1 MQEIKEN
8 NAPVN
13 YDDLYNLTKD
23 YIKKESS
30 QQLIRKAFDVASE
43 LHINQFRKSGEP
55 YIVHP
60 FNVACILATLHVG
73 PATIAAGLLH
83 DVVEDTPYTYED
95 VLREFGKDIADMVE
109 GVTKLTQL
117 QFSSLE
123 EKQAENQ
130 QHMLLAMGKD
140 IRVIVVKLADRLHNI
155 RTLGVL
161 PKEKQERIA
170 KETLDIYAPL
180 AHKLGMF
187 RIKAELEDRCLKYVD
202 NTMYNKIATQ
212 IKNDSSV
219 RLQNIDHTIDEI
231 KKILEPYHF
240 ESFEIKGRIKN
251 IYSIYKKMVTQ
262 NKSFEDIYDVLAI
275 RVIVGTIA
283 ECYQVL
289 GLIHANYTPVPKRF
303 KDYIAVPK
311 PNMYQSLH
319 TTVISNDGFTFEVQI
334 RTVEMDKIAEY
345 GIAAHWAYKEN
356 VEYSKEK
363 EQFEIASKL
372 KWYGEL
378 IKFSEEEKPAE
389 SKEYVDTIKEDILQA
404 NVYVYTPTGEV
415 IDLPK
420 GATPLDFAY
429 KIHTNIGNKTVGAM
443 VNNHIVPLDY
453 ELQNGDIISIKTN
466 KNSFGPSENWLKIAK
481 TTHARH
487 KIKSFLN
494 KQNRDVLL
502 EQGKK
507 ALEDEFRISKITNYD
522 LNEEFVSK
530 FNKNNIDNIE
540 DLYLEIAKGN
550 LSVKTVVS
558 KYVGDDNK
566 NITEE
571 AISKQI
577 ERNQRILSTNSETGV
592 VVEGL
597 KNPQLKLGSCCNPI
611 PGDPIVG
618 YVTKG
623 FGIVV
628 HHMNCVNIKSFQ
640 RERLINLEWA
650 SDIDRKYPVSI
661 KIYAKSSMNL
671 LLEIMNCVSAN
682 NMSILSINANSN
694 PNLETVVKL
703 KVMCANIIELEKM
716 IVNMK
721 KIKYVYN
728 IERDNL

>member
-1 MQEIKEN
+1 MAEC
-8 NAPVN
+8 VN
-13 YDDLYNLTKD
+13 YDDLYKLTSQ
-23 YIKKESS
+23 YIKKEES
-30 QQLIRKAFDVASE
+30 QKLIRHAYDVAHK
-43 LHINQFRKSGEP
+43 LHEGQFRKSGEP
-55 YIVHP
+55 YFIHP
-60 FNVACILATLHVG
+60 FNVACILATLHAG

-83 DVVEDTPYTYED
+83 DVVEDTEYTYED
-95 VLREFGKDIADMVE
+95 VVNEFGKDIADMVE
-109 GVTKLTQL
+109 GVTKVGQL
-117 QFSSLE
+117 KFSSLE
-123 EKQAENQ
+123 QKQAENH

-140 IRVIVVKLADRLHNI
+140 IRVIIVKLADRLHNI

-161 PKEKQERIA
+161 PHEKQERIA
-170 KETLDIYAPL
+170 RETLEIYAPL

-187 RIKAELEDRCLKYVD
+187 RIKAELEDTCLKYVD
-202 NTMYNKIATQ
+202 NTMYNKISTQ
-212 IKNDSSV
+212 IRNDSSV

-262 NKSFEDIYDVLAI
+262 KKSFEDIYDVLAI
-275 RVIVGTIA
+275 RVIVGTIS

-334 RTVEMDKIAEY
+334 RTVEMDKVAEY
-345 GIAAHWAYKEN
+345 GVAAHWAYKEN

-378 IKFSEEEKPAE
+378 IKFSEEDEKPTE
-389 SKEYVDTIKEDILQA
+389 SKDFVDTIKEDILQA

-429 KIHTNIGNKTVGAM
+429 KIHTNLGNKTVGAI

-466 KNSFGPSENWLKIAK
+466 KNSFGPSENWLNIAK
-481 TTHARH
+481 TSHAKH
-487 KIKSFLN
+487 KIRSFLN

-502 EQGKK
+502 EEGKK
-507 ALEDEFRISKITNYD
+507 AVDLEFKNNKVLTYELDDEFV
-522 LNEEFVSK
+522 EK
-530 FNKNNIDNIE
+530 FQKNNINSLD
-540 DLYLEIAKGN
+540 DLYLEVAKGN
-550 LSVKTVVS
+550 LSPKTVFT
-558 KYVGDDNK
+558 KYQGEEVRVVDD
-566 NITEE
+566 
-571 AISKQI
+571 AINKQI
-577 ERNQRILSTNSETGV
+577 EKNQRILTTNSDTGV

-597 KNPQLKLGSCCNPI
+597 TSPQLKLGSCCNPI

-628 HHMNCVNIKSFQ
+628 HHMNCLNLKNFQ
-640 RERLINLEWA
+640 RERLIKVDWA
-650 SDIDRKYPVSI
+650 TNIDRKYPVSI
-661 KIYAKSSMNL
+661 KIYAKSNMNL
-671 LLEIMNCVSAN
+671 LLDIMNTISAN
-682 NMSILSINANSN
+682 NMSILAINANSTS
-694 PNLETVVKL
+694 NLETIVKL
-703 KVMCANIIELEKM
+703 KVMCPNSTELEKM

-721 KIKYVYN
+721 KIKYIYN

>member
-1 MQEIKEN
+1 MAEYVDYNE
-8 NAPVN
+8 
-13 YDDLYNLTKD
+13 LYNLTSQ
-23 YIKKESS
+23 YIKNENS
-30 QQLIRKAFDVASE
+30 QHLIRHAYDVANK
-43 LHINQFRKSGEP
+43 LHDGQFRKSGEP
-55 YIVHP
+55 YIIHP

-73 PATIAAGLLH
+73 PATLAAGLLH
-83 DVVEDTPYTYED
+83 DVVEDTDYTYED
-95 VLREFGKDIADMVE
+95 VAKEFGSDVADMVD
-109 GVTKLTQL
+109 GVTKVGQL
-117 QFSSLE
+117 KFTSLE
-123 EKQAENQ
+123 QKQAENH

-140 IRVIVVKLADRLHNI
+140 IRVIIVKLADRLHNI
-155 RTLGVL
+155 RTLGAL
-161 PKEKQERIA
+161 PHEKQERIA
-170 KETLDIYAPL
+170 RETLEIYAPL

-187 RIKAELEDRCLKYVD
+187 RIKAELEDRSLKYVD
-202 NTMYNKIATQ
+202 NTMYNKISSQ

-219 RLQNIDHTIDEI
+219 RMQNIDHTIDEI
-231 KKILEPYHF
+231 KKLLSPYNF
-240 ESFEIKGRIKN
+240 ETIQIKGRIKN

-262 NKSFEDIYDVLAI
+262 NKSFEDIYDVLAV
-275 RVIVGTIA
+275 RVIVGTIS

-289 GLIHANYTPVPKRF
+289 GIIHANYTPVPKRF

-319 TTVISNDGFTFEVQI
+319 TTVISSDGFTFEVQI

-345 GIAAHWAYKEN
+345 GVAAHWAYKEN

-378 IKFSEEEKPAE
+378 IKFSEEDEKPNE
-389 SKEYVDTIKEDILQA
+389 SKDFVDTIKEDILQA

-429 KIHTNIGNKTVGAM
+429 KIHTNLGNKTVGAI

-466 KNSFGPSENWLKIAK
+466 KNSFGPSENWLNIAK
-481 TTHARH
+481 TSHAKH

-507 ALEDEFRISKITNYD
+507 AIDYEFKANKISNYELNDEFI
-522 LNEEFVSK
+522 EK
-530 FNKNNIDNIE
+530 FQKNNISGLD
-540 DLYLEIAKGN
+540 DLYLEVAKGN
-550 LSVKTVVS
+550 LSPKTVVT
-558 KYVGDDNK
+558 KYQGEETRVVDD
-566 NITEE
+566 
-571 AISKQI
+571 AINKQI
-577 ERNQRILSTNSETGV
+577 EKNQRFLTTNSETGV
-592 VVEGL
+592 VVDGL
-597 KNPQLKLGSCCNPI
+597 NSPQLKLGSCCNPI

-628 HHMNCVNIKSFQ
+628 HHINCLNLKNFQ
-640 RERLINLEWA
+640 RERLIPVNWA

-661 KIYAKSSMNL
+661 KIYAKSNMNL
-671 LLEIMNCVSAN
+671 LLDIMNTVSAN
-682 NMSILSINANSN
+682 NMSILAINANST
-694 PNLETVVKL
+694 PNLETIVKL
-703 KVMCANIIELEKM
+703 KVMCPNSTELEKM

-721 KIKYVYN
+721 KIKYIYN